1 MNAIVV
7 ADPMNIV
14 LAGHISIIRYLN
26 ALFRRSVAIA
36 RETPFANFDH
46 RPTTAYF
53 MDSM

>member
-1 MNAIVV
+1 MNAVVV
-7 ADPMNIV
+7 ADSLNVV
-14 LAGHISIIRYLN
+14 LAGHVSIIRYLI
-26 ALFRRSVAIA
+26 ALFRKSVAIA